1 MKGLKCFVKE
11 ARTLAYI
18 RLTHS
23 CIYQLFMHIHVQ
35 NTQGT
40 LQDRL
45 GPTVLTN
52 SNRHMGETS
61 RVINALMN

>member
-1 MKGLKCFVKE
+1 M
-11 ARTLAYI
+11 YI
-18 RLTHS
+18 SALHAHT
-23 CIYQLFMHIHVQ
+23 CTKY
-35 NTQGT
+35 TG
-40 LQDRL
+40 QDRL